1 MPEEPIDISRDR
13 ETGEIKQFTIIDKHG
28 QPQLIKASPENILL
42 YDPEGKLP
50 FDGGMYEFL
59 QGNQAIVLN
68 EDDPKIMVAPTDN
81 EYCYIVRVRNRTV
94 ETTPSQAKRA
104 LEAIKAATIDKDIT
118 EIVQLHDDIVSNQV
132 RRDIVNK
139 LMTTFE
145 ETARLKK
152 TGRGWLVDDFYLVN
166 WEASMYTKH
175 NDPNEGDYKRGGGGV
190 TKTDTLYEFVQL
202 SVNREIEPI
211 EITVAG
217 STVRL
222 SEREM
227 LFLGKIKWLLNRRE
241 MHPDIP
247 FWQFSDKYASVD
259 NITGEPETTDEDS
272 SDERDTPD
280 GFNL

>member
-190 TKTDTLYEFVQL
+190 TKTDTSYEFVQL

-211 EITVAG
+211 EITVGG